1 MSTPKPN
8 ALADLCPACGRHTLH
23 KAQRHCVAYK
33 CGYVETP
40 VSEGKRPFRLKFR
53 ARKS

>member
-8 ALADLCPACGRHTLH
+8 TLADRCPACGRHTLH

-40 VSEGKRPFRLKFR
+40 VSEGQRPVRR
-53 ARKS
+53 ARRSKS